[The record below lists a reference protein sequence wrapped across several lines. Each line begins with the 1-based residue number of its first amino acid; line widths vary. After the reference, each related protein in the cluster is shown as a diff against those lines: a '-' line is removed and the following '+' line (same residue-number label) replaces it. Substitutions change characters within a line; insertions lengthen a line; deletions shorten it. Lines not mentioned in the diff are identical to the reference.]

1 MNVWLWGATALLVG
15 IVPCGWIALRASRV
29 DALVALEVAGTV
41 TTLALVLFSEGF
53 NRASYMGVPLAL
65 AFMSVV
71 GALLVARFL
80 GRHL

>member
-15 IVPCGWIALRASRV
+15 IVPCGWTAMRATRA

-41 TTLALVLFSEGF
+41 STLALVLMSEGF

-65 AFMSVV
+65 AFLSIV
-71 GALLVARFL
+71 GSLLIARFL

>member
-15 IVPCGWIALRASRV
+15 IVPCGWTAIRATRA

-41 TTLALVLFSEGF
+41 STLALVLMSEGF
-53 NRASYMGVPLAL
+53 HRASYMSVPLVL
-65 AFMSVV
+65 AFLGIV
-71 GALLVARFL
+71 GSLLIARFL

>member
-15 IVPCGWIALRASRV
+15 FVPCGWVAMRASRV
-29 DALVALEVAGTV
+29 DALVAVELAGTV
-41 TTLALVLFSEGF
+41 TILALVLLSEGF

-65 AFMSVV
+65 AFMSFV
-71 GALLVARFL
+71 GALLIARFL

>member
-15 IVPCGWIALRASRV
+15 IVPCGWTAIRATRA

-41 TTLALVLFSEGF
+41 STLALVLMSEGF
-53 NRASYMGVPLAL
+53 HRASYMSVPLVL
-65 AFMSVV
+65 AFLAIV
-71 GALLVARFL
+71 GSLLIARFL